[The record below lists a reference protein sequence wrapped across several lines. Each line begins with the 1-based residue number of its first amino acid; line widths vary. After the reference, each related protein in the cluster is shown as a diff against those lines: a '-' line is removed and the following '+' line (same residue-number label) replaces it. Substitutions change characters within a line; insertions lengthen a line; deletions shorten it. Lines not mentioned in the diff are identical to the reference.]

1 MEVFKDIPGYDG
13 LYAVSNL
20 GNVISRKNGKI
31 KILRSGSATRGYHTV
46 HLNAKGFPVHRL
58 IAEAFIPNPDNK
70 PFVDHINRNCTDNR
84 IENLRWATHSENLA
98 NTVGRSASGLKGAYK
113 SGTKF
118 RAQISINGAFIN
130 LGTFSTVEEA
140 HAAYMAKA
148 KELYGDFA
156 NA

>member
-1 MEVFKDIPGYDG
+1 MEIFKDILGYDG
-13 LYAVSNL
+13 IYAVSNL

-31 KILRSGSATRGYHTV
+31 KVLRTGTTTSGYRKV

-58 IAEAFIPNPDNK
+58 IADAFIPNPENK

-84 IENLRWATHSENLA
+84 IENLRWATRSENLA
-98 NTVGRSASGLKGAYK
+98 NTAGRSASGLKGAYK
-113 SGTKF
+113 SHNKF
-118 RAQISINGAFIN
+118 RAQININGAFVN
-130 LGTFSTVEEA
+130 LGSYDTVEEA
-140 HAAYMAKA
+140 HAVYMVKA